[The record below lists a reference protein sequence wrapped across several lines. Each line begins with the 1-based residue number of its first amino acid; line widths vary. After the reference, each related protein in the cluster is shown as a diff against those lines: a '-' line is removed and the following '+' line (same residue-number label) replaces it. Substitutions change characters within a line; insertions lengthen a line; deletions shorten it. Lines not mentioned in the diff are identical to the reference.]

1 MPAGS
6 STWPWLGAR
15 TLLGTLHEALALLLS
30 KAQHATAQALRAVDW
45 PAGEEER
52 TEQPQQEQQVA
63 VASGNVVPVVAG
75 HTPRRQWRLL
85 RFAAQDWAE
94 RCWQVPHPMWLMCR
108 WVDVL

>member
-52 TEQPQQEQQVA
+52 TEQPQQEQQQGQLA
-63 VASGNVVPVVAG
+63 VAGGSVVPAASG
-75 HTPRRQWRLL
+75 HAPQRQWRLL
-85 RFAAQDWAE
+85 RFAVQDWAE
-94 RCWQVPHPMWLMCR
+94 RCWQVGHPMWMMC
-108 WVDVL
+108 